1 VLEAGDGQAALDLVR
16 RQEGRLDLVVTDIG
30 MAGMDGYQLA
40 ARLRAERPALPVVFM
55 TGYGDGRSGE
65 RASAGDG
72 PVLQKP
78 FAPEDLLRLVG
89 EALAAP
95 QVS

>member
-1 VLEAGDGQAALDLVR
+1 
-16 RQEGRLDLVVTDIG
+16 
-30 MAGMDGYQLA
+30 MAGMDGYELA

-55 TGYGDGRSGE
+55 TGYGDGDSRR
-65 RASAGDG
+65 RASAVGDS

-78 FAPEDLLRLVG
+78 FAPEDLLRLAA
-89 EALAAP
+89 EALAVP